1 MALLWNEGLSVG
13 VAEIDNQ
20 HKELFNRINNLLD
33 ACKQGK
39 GSEEIERTINFL
51 SDYVITHFG
60 TEENLM
66 VRYNYPDYASHKEK
80 HEKFNKKFAELKM
93 QIQKEGSGLL
103 TTLGTNHLL
112 IDWWLNHIGKV
123 DKALGVFLKGKQ
135 KDKVIK

>member
-1 MALLWNEGLSVG
+1 MAILWNEGLSVN

-33 ACKQGK
+33 ACTQGK
-39 GSEEIERTINFL
+39 GSEEVKRTINFL
-51 SDYVITHFG
+51 SDYVVTHFG
-60 TEENLM
+60 TEEKLM

-80 HEKFNKKFAELKM
+80 HEKFNKEFAELKM
-93 QIQKEGSGLL
+93 RIQKEATGLL

-123 DKALGVFLKGKQ
+123 DKELGAFLKAM
-135 KDKVIK
+135 I